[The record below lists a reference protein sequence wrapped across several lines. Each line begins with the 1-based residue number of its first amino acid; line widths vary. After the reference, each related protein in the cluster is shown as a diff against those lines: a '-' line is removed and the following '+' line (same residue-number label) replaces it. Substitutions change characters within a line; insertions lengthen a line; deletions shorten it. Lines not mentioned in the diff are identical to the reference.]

1 MVMFN
6 LFAGDSY
13 RLLTRKNY
21 IYPLIAAGSLVLL
34 GFNMVVLYP
43 YVAAV
48 VTADQAAVDQLAG
61 QVKSMQDFQTSQPD
75 GDKYSRELTKT
86 YERVQQLL
94 PPDQAMGSF
103 FQEIEEYAALNQLDI
118 MGIKPTAPSQT
129 DTGGPDSSEVQLEI
143 KLRGE
148 YFSLLKFMKSLQQAH
163 RFNRLNRFSLKYSPR
178 GLECQINIS
187 IFNKVV
193 EK

>member
-21 IYPLIAAGSLVLL
+21 IYPLIAVGSLVLL

-48 VTADQAAVDQLAG
+48 VATDQAAVDQLAG
-61 QVKSMQDFQTSQPD
+61 QVKSMQEFQASQPD
-75 GDKYSRELTKT
+75 GEKYSRELTKT
-86 YERVQQLL
+86 YERVQQQL
-94 PPDQAMGSF
+94 PADQAMGAF
-103 FQEIEEYAALNQLDI
+103 FQEIEEYAALSQLDI

-129 DTGGPDSSEVQLEI
+129 GREGSGSGELQIDL

-163 RFNRLNRFSLKYSPR
+163 RFNRLNRFSLKYSPQ
-178 GLECQINIS
+178 GLECQINVS
-187 IFNKVV
+187 IFNKVT